1 MKPIVFTKTGYD
13 HLKKEQEVLIAL
25 RPQAVEELARARA
38 LGDLKENGFYHGA
51 KAKLRA
57 IDSKLERIAQML
69 SVATVIEVKHTDR
82 VSIGTIVGVFDGKTA
97 QKFTI
102 VGDTEA
108 NPSVGN
114 ISQNSPIGKALLGKK
129 IGDTVVITIPSGQKT
144 YTITALR

>member
-1 MKPIVFTKTGYD
+1 MKPLVFTKTGFD
-13 HLKKEQEVLIAL
+13 HLKKEHETLKAQ
-25 RPQAVEELARARA
+25 RPQAVEELARARS

-57 IDSKLERIAQML
+57 IDSKLERIAQMF
-69 SVATVIEVKHTDR
+69 SVAIVVAEKATDV
-82 VSIGTIVGVFDGKTA
+82 VSIGTIVSVYDGKSA